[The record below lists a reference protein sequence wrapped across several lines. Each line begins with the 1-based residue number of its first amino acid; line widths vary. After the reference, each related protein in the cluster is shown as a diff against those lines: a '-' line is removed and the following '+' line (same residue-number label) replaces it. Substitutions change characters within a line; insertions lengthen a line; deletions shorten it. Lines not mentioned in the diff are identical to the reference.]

1 MIKKRPGP
9 AIPFRLPAVFILES
23 SFAQRLNREEIMTTT
38 NDSFVNA
45 DRAVRA
51 VLDEVYDAWAENDP
65 DAFVAPY
72 AEGATALLPGTY
84 LQNKNAIRATMADV
98 FAGPLK
104 GSKGIHDV
112 QSIRFIGAGAA
123 IVISKGA
130 ILMEGATEPA
140 AETRS
145 LESWV
150 LSEQDGTWRVEAFHN
165 CPEDAA

>member
-1 MIKKRPGP
+1 MIKERRAP
-9 AIPFRLPAVFILES
+9 AIPFRPSAVSILES
-23 SFAQRLNREEIMTTT
+23 SFEQRRNREEIMTSTE
-38 NDSFVNA
+38 DSFVNA

-51 VLDEVYDAWAENDP
+51 VLDEVYKAWAENDP

-104 GSKGIHDV
+104 GSKGIHEEH
-112 QSIRFIGAGAA
+112 SIRFIGTGAA

-130 ILMEGATEPA
+130 ILLEGEIEPA
-140 AETRS
+140 AESRS
-145 LESWV
+145 LETWV
-150 LSEQDGTWRVEAFHN
+150 LSEQDGTWRIEAFHN
-165 CPEDAA
+165 CPEDVA

>member
-1 MIKKRPGP
+1 
-9 AIPFRLPAVFILES
+9 
-23 SFAQRLNREEIMTTT
+23 MTRTK
-38 NDSFVNA
+38 DSFVNA
-45 DRAVRA
+45 EGAVRA
-51 VLDEVYDAWAENDP
+51 VLDEVYAAWAENDP

-72 AEGATALLPGTY
+72 AEDATALLPGSY

-104 GSKGIHDV
+104 DSKGIHDV
-112 QSIRFIGAGAA
+112 QSIRFIGAGTA

-130 ILMEGATEPA
+130 ILLEGASEPG

-145 LESWV
+145 LDTWV
-150 LSEQDGTWRVEAFHN
+150 LSEHEGTWRVDAFHN

>member
-1 MIKKRPGP
+1 
-9 AIPFRLPAVFILES
+9 
-23 SFAQRLNREEIMTTT
+23 
-38 NDSFVNA
+38 
-45 DRAVRA
+45 
-51 VLDEVYDAWAENDP
+51 
-65 DAFVAPY
+65 
-72 AEGATALLPGTY
+72 LPGTY

>member
-1 MIKKRPGP
+1 MIKERRAP
-9 AIPFRLPAVFILES
+9 AIPFRPPAVSILES
-23 SFAQRLNREEIMTTT
+23 SFEQRRNREEIMTSAE
-38 NDSFVNA
+38 DSFANA

-51 VLDEVYDAWAENDP
+51 VLDEVYQAWAENDP

-98 FAGPLK
+98 FAGPLR

-112 QSIRFIGAGAA
+112 QSIRFISARAA

-130 ILMEGATEPA
+130 ILMEGDTKPA
-140 AETRS
+140 AATRS
-145 LESWV
+145 LETWV
-150 LSEQDGTWRVEAFHN
+150 LSEQDGTWRIEAFHN